1 VEWRLNAQLH
11 TSPMSSIAR
20 SSKVALLCI
29 VHSMEQSASEYYD
42 PWDVYEEK
50 REHQHAHS

>member
-1 VEWRLNAQLH
+1 MEWRLNAQLH

-29 VHSMEQSASEYYD
+29 VHSMEQSASKYFV
-42 PWDVYEEK
+42 PWEMYE
-50 REHQHAHS
+50 HTHS